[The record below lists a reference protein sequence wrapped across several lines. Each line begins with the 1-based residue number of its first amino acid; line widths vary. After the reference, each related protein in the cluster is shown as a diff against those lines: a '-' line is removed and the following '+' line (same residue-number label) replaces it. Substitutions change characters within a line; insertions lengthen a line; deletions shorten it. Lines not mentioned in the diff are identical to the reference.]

1 MYIHDLLEH
10 YKLLLMR
17 SVSELEEYQQ
27 KLLCMEQQ
35 MSDVWD
41 GPAAEALRNKF
52 VECEK
57 FRKKTEEEL
66 SQAVNQINQMVFKLE
81 YMEEEGL

>member
-1 MYIHDLLEH
+1 
-10 YKLLLMR
+10 
-17 SVSELEEYQQ
+17 
-27 KLLCMEQQ
+27 

-57 FRKKTEEEL
+57 FRKKTEEEV

-81 YMEEEGL
+81 HMEEEGL